1 MFGVIQLHNTVF
13 LNHISAL
20 KSINSEFSSANTKF
34 YDYKSNSVVL
44 DLYKEHFSELSVLI
58 SSYSSFLEK
67 DIELIRK
74 SGEKIFNLDSDIGN
88 KFNQS
93 TDE

>member
-1 MFGVIQLHNTVF
+1 MNNL
-13 LNHISAL
+13 
-20 KSINSEFSSANTKF
+20 
-34 YDYKSNSVVL
+34 
-44 DLYKEHFSELSVLI
+44 ELSLKQRLSI
-58 SSYSSFLEK
+58 SNKIITSLEIMSLNIMELSSFLEK

>member
-1 MFGVIQLHNTVF
+1 MFGVIQLHNTLF

-67 DIELIRK
+67 DRELIR
-74 SGEKIFNLDSDIGN
+74 
-88 KFNQS
+88 
-93 TDE
+93 

>member
-1 MFGVIQLHNTVF
+1 MFGVIQLHNTLF

-44 DLYKEHFSELSVLI
+44 DLYK
-58 SSYSSFLEK
+58 
-67 DIELIRK
+67 
-74 SGEKIFNLDSDIGN
+74 
-88 KFNQS
+88 
-93 TDE
+93 

>member
-1 MFGVIQLHNTVF
+1 MYSVIQLHNTLF

-44 DLYKEHFSELSVLI
+44 DSYKEHFSELSALI
-58 SSYSSFLEK
+58 NSYSSFLEK

-74 SGEKIFNLDSDIGN
+74 SGEEIFNLDSDIGN
-88 KFNQS
+88 KFNQI
-93 TDE
+93 TGE

>member
-1 MFGVIQLHNTVF
+1 MFGVIQLHNTLF

-34 YDYKSNSVVL
+34 YDYKL
-44 DLYKEHFSELSVLI
+44 DLYKEHFSELSALI

-74 SGEKIFNLDSDIGN
+74 SGEEIFNLDSDIGN
-88 KFNQS
+88 RFNQS

>member
-1 MFGVIQLHNTVF
+1 MYGVIQLHNTLF

-20 KSINSEFSSANTKF
+20 KSINSEFSNAKTKF
-34 YDYKSNSVVL
+34 YDYKSSSVVL
-44 DLYKEHFSELSVLI
+44 DLYKENFSELSALI

-74 SGEKIFNLDSDIGN
+74 SGEEIFNLDSDIGN

-93 TDE
+93 TGE